1 MQDIYFEPNY
11 GKIYEELGE
20 GTNHTFVYSDEYGKV
35 SNMFLIRDIPNC
47 IINGVQYKDITTPYG
62 YGGPVVTN
70 FIEGYKDKLIDNY
83 INNFREYCLSN
94 HIVSEFIRF
103 HPIIENAKDFSN
115 VYPIVYQRKTVGTNL
130 TVDDPFTYDFSKS
143 ARKQIR
149 KILQDKDI
157 SYNIQESPDTL
168 DDFMKIY
175 YSTMDRNAAESIYYF
190 PKSYFDNLCLN
201 FKDELL
207 IGTVFLNNIP
217 IAMGLYFAFDNKY
230 LHAHLSGTL
239 SEYLKYSPAYILKYA
254 LMEYGKIHNY
264 SYIHYGGGTTTS
276 EEDSLLQF
284 KRKFGKQTI
293 FDFYIGKKI
302 WQPEMYQKLC
312 EKTGTTNVIDYF
324 PAYRATKG

>member
-1 MQDIYFEPNY
+1 MQDIYFEPDY

-103 HPIIENAKDFSN
+103 HPIIENAKDFID

-130 TVDDPFTYDFSKS
+130 KTSDDPIQTECSKS
-143 ARKQIR
+143 VRKNVKKALKNGVTFQYI
-149 KILQDKDI
+149 
-157 SYNIQESPDTL
+157 ESPTNIDN
-168 DDFMKIY
+168 FKEIY
-175 YSTMDRNAAESIYYF
+175 YSTMKRNHASDFYYF
-190 PKSYFDNLCLN
+190 GQDYFDSLLHYFNKN
-201 FKDELL
+201 ILL
-207 IGTVFLNNIP
+207 IKAIYQDKT
-217 IAMGLYFAFDNKY
+217 IAMGFYFIYDKY
-230 LHAHLSGTL
+230 IHAHLSGTL
-239 SEYLKYSPAYILKYA
+239 SEYLYLSPAYVLRYA
-254 LMEYGKIHNY
+254 LIQWGKEHEYSLIH
-264 SYIHYGGGTTTS
+264 HGGGVS
-276 EEDSLLQF
+276 NEENDSLFNF
-284 KRKFGKQTI
+284 KRRFTKETL
-293 FDFYIGKKI
+293 FDYYVGKKI

-324 PAYRATKG
+324 PAYRAIKG